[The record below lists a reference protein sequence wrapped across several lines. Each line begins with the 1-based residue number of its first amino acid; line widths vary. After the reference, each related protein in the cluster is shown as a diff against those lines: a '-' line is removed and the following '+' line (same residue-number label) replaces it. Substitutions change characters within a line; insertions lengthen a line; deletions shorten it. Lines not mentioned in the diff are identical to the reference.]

1 MPKFKVNDA
10 SKNCYGCR
18 VSTEGID
25 TDQFLKNPIML
36 YDHDSYKRLPIGT
49 WKNLTKDGVLMFAE
63 PVFDEDDEFAMKIA
77 KKVDKDIIR
86 MASISVEPIEWEEV
100 ADGSLEVT
108 KSILREISITPF
120 GGNKNAFKLYDK
132 QGNII
137 ELSDAKSF
145 LNLSNNKSS
154 KEMSKE
160 NSHQLLCVAMNLSDN
175 TTANELVAKVLE
187 LNQKVQGFEAEKAQW
202 QQEKQSL
209 IDKIELADKESLIS
223 KAIEE
228 KRITL
233 AQKDSFINLSMT
245 DLKNVLGAIP
255 KAVDLSNIPSGGQ
268 AALSGRENWTFNDY
282 SKKDPEG
289 LAQMKLNDS
298 AAYSDLFEKQ
308 FGVKPQI

>member
-25 TDQFLKNPIML
+25 TQQFLKNPIML

-49 WKNLTKDGVLMFAE
+49 WKDLTKDGVLMFAE
-63 PVFDEDDEFAMKIA
+63 PVFDDDDEFAMQIS

-86 MASISVEPIEWEEV
+86 MSSISVEPIEWEEA

-187 LNQKVQGFEAEKAQW
+187 LNQKVQGFEADKAKWVGEK
-202 QQEKQSL
+202 KTL
-209 IDKIELADKESLIS
+209 TDKIELADKESLIT

-245 DLKNVLGAIP
+245 DLKNVLGSIP
-255 KAVDLSNIPSGGQ
+255 KAIDLSNVPSGGK
-268 AALSGRENWTFNDY
+268 AASTGRENWSFDDY

-289 LAQMKLNDS
+289 LEQMKLNDS
-298 AAYSDLFEKQ
+298 ATYADLFEKQ
-308 FGVKPQI
+308 FGVKPQA

>member
-209 IDKIELADKESLIS
+209 TDKIELADKESLIS

-255 KAVDLSNIPSGGQ
+255 KAIDLSNIPSGGQ
-268 AALSGRENWTFNDY
+268 ATPSGRENWTFNDY